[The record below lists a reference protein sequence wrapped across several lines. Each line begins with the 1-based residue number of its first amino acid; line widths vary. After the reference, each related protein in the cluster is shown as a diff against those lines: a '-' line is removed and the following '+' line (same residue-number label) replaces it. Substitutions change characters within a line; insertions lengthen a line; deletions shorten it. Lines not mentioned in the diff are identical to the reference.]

1 MANQTSN
8 FDIQTLANLVNQVN
22 QLQSAANRANKSPIM
37 DPMSPYFLHPGESPG
52 TPLISVILGPSNY
65 HAWERAMCR
74 ALRSK
79 NKLKFVDGTL
89 VKPSEDDSLFDA
101 WDRCNTYVV
110 SWLNLSL
117 SPEIAHSV
125 VWMDVAADIWRSLR
139 HRYYQGDSFRMAE
152 LQEELFSIRQ
162 GDLNITAY
170 FTKLKGIWKELD
182 NFRPIPACKYC
193 TGTCDCGLDVMR
205 NYQED
210 TNVVRLLR
218 GLNDQFAVV
227 RSQIMLMKPLPTVD
241 ATFSLLLQQ
250 ERQNADII
258 EGKALITMGD
268 TRANQGFNPQINMA
282 TRGGRSLRARGGRLN
297 GRGGRGQ
304 TYKQCV
310 FCGKSGHTEDV
321 YYKKHGYPPHMR
333 SGSGSGII
341 NMVTDLNGDNISNN
355 TQEAISKLEAQ
366 FSADQRAALLALLE
380 RENNQQQSHNTGS
393 NHTISLPSNQG
404 IAFIMS
410 LATFSPNSWVIDSGA
425 SEHVSF
431 SLKSFKN
438 LYHIK
443 PIRINLPDGTQTVTD
458 VAGTIEFSNT
468 FHLVHALYIPN
479 FKFNLISVSKL
490 TTDLKCEFVFN
501 DSTCEI

>member
-1 MANQTSN
+1 
-8 FDIQTLANLVNQVN
+8 
-22 QLQSAANRANKSPIM
+22 
-37 DPMSPYFLHPGESPG
+37 
-52 TPLISVILGPSNY
+52 
-65 HAWERAMCR
+65 
-74 ALRSK
+74 
-79 NKLKFVDGTL
+79 
-89 VKPSEDDSLFDA
+89 
-101 WDRCNTYVV
+101 
-110 SWLNLSL
+110 
-117 SPEIAHSV
+117 
-125 VWMDVAADIWRSLR
+125 
-139 HRYYQGDSFRMAE
+139 
-152 LQEELFSIRQ
+152 
-162 GDLNITAY
+162 
-170 FTKLKGIWKELD
+170 
-182 NFRPIPACKYC
+182 
-193 TGTCDCGLDVMR
+193 MR

-210 TNVVRLLR
+210 TNIVRLLK

-227 RSQIMLMKPLPTVD
+227 KSQIMLMKPLPTVD

-250 ERQNADII
+250 ERQNAYII

-321 YYKKHGYPPHMR
+321 CYKKHGYPPHMR
-333 SGSGSGII
+333 SGSGSEII
-341 NMVTDLNGDNISNN
+341 NMITDLNGDNISNN

-366 FSADQRAALLALLE
+366 FSADQRAVLVALLE
-380 RENNQQQSHNTGS
+380 RKKNQQQSHNIGS

-458 VAGTIEFSNT
+458 IAGTIEFSNT
-468 FHLVHALYIPN
+468 FHLDYLSKKMIGVAEQRRGLYA
-479 FKFNLISVSKL
+479 FESL
-490 TTDLKCEFVFN
+490 TTIASPKLHTALSSLSWPHNSNKYEAGALW
-501 DSTCEI
+501 